1 MAHSHG
7 LTTSTWSVPKCP
19 ATSIFFAISLS
30 QPLLLFLKSYN
41 LPLLHYCDIVWS
53 KCTKSKASRLEILL
67 NYACCTVLH
76 KRRRS
81 YASSARREL
90 GIFTLASRRKLHLAL
105 IMFNCMYSKSL
116 PYFSQ
121 LFPLTSS
128 HYNTR
133 SALSSQLN
141 LPPNRSSFGRKSFSF
156 IAKHCGDTCHRTFG
170 TPVASTA
177 INHFA
182 SNSL

>member
-1 MAHSHG
+1 MVCAKVSRNLNLLRH
-7 LTTSTWSVPKCP
+7 
-19 ATSIFFAISLS
+19 LS
-30 QPLLLFLKSYN
+30 WFLPQPLLLFLKSYN

-121 LFPLTSS
+121 RFPLTSS

-182 SNSL
+182 SNIL